1 MIEMAIK
8 LSNEP
13 SQRQTLAHASFS
25 CPTPKPHE
33 GCKLVHRSSINQLK
47 KKTSSACWCRR
58 DPKRY
63 SIWRFTK
70 ISLKIEQ

>member
-47 KKTSSACWCRR
+47 KKQVVLVGVEETPR
-58 DPKRY
+58 DIQYEDLQK
-63 SIWRFTK
+63 F
-70 ISLKIEQ
+70 L